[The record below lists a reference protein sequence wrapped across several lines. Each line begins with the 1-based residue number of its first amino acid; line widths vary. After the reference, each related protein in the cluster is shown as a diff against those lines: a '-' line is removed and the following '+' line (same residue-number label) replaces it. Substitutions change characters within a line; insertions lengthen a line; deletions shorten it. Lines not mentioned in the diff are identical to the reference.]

1 MIEEFQGQYRFLS
14 NFYCCTLTY
23 NGVTYQNSEAA
34 FQAQKVTDE
43 DYRLKFANLNPSEAK
58 KLGRHVP
65 LRSDWEEIKDNIMF
79 EIVLAKF
86 ASNSEL
92 QEKLL
97 ETGCEE
103 LVEGNTWG
111 DMYWGKV
118 NGVGQNK
125 LGQILMHV
133 RTLLKLSQSFKK

>member
-14 NFYCCTLTY
+14 NFYYCTLTY

-43 DYRLKFANLNPSEAK
+43 NYRLKFAKLNPSEAK

-79 EIVLAKF
+79 EVVLAKF

-111 DMYWGKV
+111 DRYWGKV

-133 RTLLKLSQSFKK
+133 RTLLKLAQSFKK

>member
-14 NFYCCTLTY
+14 NFYSCTFTY
-23 NGVTYQNSEAA
+23 NGITYQSSEAA

-43 DYRLKFANLNPSEAK
+43 DYRLKFSNLNPGEAK
-58 KLGRHVP
+58 KLGRYVP
-65 LRSDWEEIKDNIMF
+65 LRSDWEEVKDDIMF
-79 EIVLAKF
+79 EVVLAKF
-86 ASNSEL
+86 TSNSEL

-111 DMYWGKV
+111 DQYWGKV

-133 RTLLKLSQSFKK
+133 RTLLKLSKSFKN